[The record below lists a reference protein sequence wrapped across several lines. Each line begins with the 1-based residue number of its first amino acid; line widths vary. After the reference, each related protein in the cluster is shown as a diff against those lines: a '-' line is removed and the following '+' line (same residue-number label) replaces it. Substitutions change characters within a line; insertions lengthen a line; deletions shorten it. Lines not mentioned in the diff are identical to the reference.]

1 MSINI
6 VLYSFIFYTL
16 LLFIISFIT
25 SKKIGKQSFF
35 LGDKKSPWYIVAY
48 GMIGTS
54 LSGVTFISVPGW
66 VKDTQFSYMMMV
78 LGYMCGYI
86 FIAKVLIPVY
96 YKLELTSIYTYLEK
110 RLGKTA
116 QKTGAL
122 FFILSRFI
130 GASFR
135 LFIVIYVLQ
144 IFVFDRWNIPFIATT
159 AIFVF
164 IILLYSV
171 KGGIKTIVWTDAVQT
186 TFMLLSLFIT
196 IYMVIKIMDVGFFE
210 ISNQVIDSYF
220 SKIMFFDWRDS
231 RFFIKQLLSGFFIAI
246 AMNGI
251 DQDMMQ
257 KNLSCRNEKEAKK
270 NIISLGLIL
279 IIVNFIFL
287 FLGAVLLIFVETK
300 GLVINAASD
309 RLFPELAIYHLG
321 PVIAVFFIIGLISAA
336 YSSADSAMTS
346 LTTSVFVDFFELDK
360 KNISEQ
366 KKKRIRYIIH
376 SILAIGIILTISIF
390 RSTGDQA
397 LIAKLFKTVGY
408 TYGPLLG
415 LFAFGL
421 FSKKRVKEI
430 LIPFIAIG
438 SPIICFFLEKHSSSL
453 FFGYKFGFE
462 LMVINAILTYF
473 GLMLISKKNNQP

>member
-421 FSKKRVKEI
+421 FSKKKVKEI

-438 SPIICFFLEKHSSSL
+438 SPIICFFLELNLLPLS
-453 FFGYKFGFE
+453 
-462 LMVINAILTYF
+462 
-473 GLMLISKKNNQP
+473 SKK

>member
-144 IFVFDRWNIPFIATT
+144 IFVFD
-159 AIFVF
+159 
-164 IILLYSV
+164 
-171 KGGIKTIVWTDAVQT
+171 TDAVQT